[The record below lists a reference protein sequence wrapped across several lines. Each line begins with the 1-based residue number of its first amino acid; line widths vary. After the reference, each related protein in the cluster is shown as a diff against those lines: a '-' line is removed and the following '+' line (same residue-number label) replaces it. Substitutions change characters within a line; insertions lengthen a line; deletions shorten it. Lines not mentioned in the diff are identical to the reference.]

1 VTAFTVFP
9 LISPEICSANAESV
23 RRHSVVECIGQA
35 NCQTVTIVTRVIVF
49 RLLQACVS
57 GTRGGDP
64 VFLPV
69 SCSLLRTALPIGGAV
84 EQILP
89 LHEACVF
96 LANSG
101 DHGVE
106 GFGAG

>member
-1 VTAFTVFP
+1 
-9 LISPEICSANAESV
+9 
-23 RRHSVVECIGQA
+23 
-35 NCQTVTIVTRVIVF
+35 
-49 RLLQACVS
+49 
-57 GTRGGDP
+57 
-64 VFLPV
+64 
-69 SCSLLRTALPIGGAV
+69 LPIGGAV